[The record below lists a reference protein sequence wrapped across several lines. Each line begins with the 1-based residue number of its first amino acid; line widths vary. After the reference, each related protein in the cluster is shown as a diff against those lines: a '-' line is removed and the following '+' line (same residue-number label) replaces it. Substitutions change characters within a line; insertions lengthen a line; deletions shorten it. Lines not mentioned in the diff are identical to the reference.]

1 MKFKITKSVLASMV
15 ACLPVLT
22 FSSVLGDLNSMF
34 MSNSTGAQTIADKHR
49 TGVFLGSM
57 TLRTPV
63 KQVNIVSFDPP
74 RISAGCGG
82 VDLYGGNFSFI
93 SGEEIIKTLRQV
105 AANASG
111 LAFKAAIKLIS
122 PSLDALLTE
131 FQTLLQSLNNL
142 SKNTCALAHLIVEPA
157 SKAIEDANSGVGA
170 TNSVRIGALDD
181 MTASLKAY
189 NNDAASLINKAA
201 KLDAHVGNQ
210 NMKAIVRSG
219 VSAQL
224 GVYGTSM
231 FGPGD
236 SDANNPNS
244 YDNRVLI
251 SMLGYE
257 VTGASCKTLNEAG
270 SSSNAN
276 AALAA
281 ALAPNGGTPHPTS
294 NCNGPAT
301 ITLDNLLTGGGA
313 NSSRPDAPL
322 RLYSCAN
329 PDGDATAIVD
339 PQGCT
344 IMQAESW
351 NYQGIEGWVNT
362 MLFGS
367 NNFSVPTADSI
378 IGLMNTGQSLR
389 RTQAQKTFI
398 LKTGLPI
405 DGLLTR
411 INNPSARI
419 ETAQKMSLYISNCIG
434 ARTGEALY
442 TAARLISYGNDYKIT
457 EAAKAN
463 TEALRKDFIRLRT
476 ACLNDKT
483 VLDKVVTLSASATIN
498 GNNK

>member
-1 MKFKITKSVLASMV
+1 MKLKIAKTVMVSTV

-22 FSSVLGDLNSMF
+22 FSSVLGDLNAMF
-34 MSNSTGAQTIADKHR
+34 MSNTTGAQTIADKHR

-93 SGEEIIKTLRQV
+93 SGDEIIKTFRQV
-105 AANASG
+105 AANATA

-122 PSLDALLTE
+122 PSLDALMTE
-131 FQTLLQSLNNL
+131 FQTLLQSINNL
-142 SKNTCALAHLIVEPA
+142 SKNTCSLAHLIVDPA
-157 SKAIEDANSGVGA
+157 AKAIEDANSGAGA
-170 TNSVRIGALDD
+170 TNSMRIAAVDGW
-181 MTASLKAY
+181 TASLKAY
-189 NNDAASLINKAA
+189 NADAASWINKTS
-201 KLDAHVGNQ
+201 KLQAHVGNQ

-219 VSAQL
+219 ASAQL
-224 GVYGTSM
+224 GLHGTSM
-231 FGPGD
+231 FGSSD
-236 SDANNPNS
+236 SDATNPNS

-257 VTGASCKTLNEAG
+257 ITGASCQTLNEAG
-270 SSSNAN
+270 SSSNADT
-276 AALAA
+276 ALAA
-281 ALAPNGGTPHPTS
+281 ALAPNDQKPHPKLA
-294 NCNGPAT
+294 CNGPKT
-301 ITLDNLLTGGGA
+301 ITLDNLVTGGGL

-329 PDGDATAIVD
+329 PNGDATAIVD

-344 IMQAESW
+344 VMRTETW
-351 NYQGIEGWVNT
+351 NYQGIEGWVNS

-367 NNFSVPTADSI
+367 NNTSVATSDSI

-389 RTQAQKTFI
+389 RSQSQKDFI
-398 LKTGLPI
+398 LRTGLPI

-411 INNPSARI
+411 INNPLARL

-442 TAARLISYGNDYKIT
+442 TAASLISFGNDYKIT
-457 EAAKAN
+457 DDAKAN
-463 TEALRKDFIRLRT
+463 TEALRNDFIRLRT
-476 ACLNDKT
+476 ACLSDKT
-483 VLDKVVTLSASATIN
+483 VLDKVLTLSAAATIN
-498 GNNK
+498 SNSK